1 MSRCGD
7 VVIPTCPS
15 TPYQI
20 KDTDD
25 NVLYQGTI
33 ISGEVLIQQIAN
45 SVVSNSNDSY
55 SIDLLSQQNLDL
67 PNINF
72 TDSDGTKVE
81 VDDADTVNG
90 LQFVSSTITSTV
102 STISL
107 SLGINNKRYTIT
119 CRITTAGGL
128 HYERSVFLRVREK

>member
-1 MSRCGD
+1 MAYKWPDKDKDEIVDYSVDWSRFLN
-7 VVIPTCPS
+7 
-15 TPYQI
+15 
-20 KDTDD
+20 TD
-25 NVLYQGTI
+25 I
-33 ISGEVLIQQIAN
+33 ISAVTWYI
-45 SVVSNSNDSY
+45 
-55 SIDLLSQQNLDL
+55 
-67 PNINF
+67 

-102 STISL
+102 STIRL

-128 HYERSVFLRVREK
+128 QYERSVFLRVREK